1 MVKNIIFDLMKVVI
15 KKDSDIKTLMNF
27 TNDIDKAED
36 LQKYIYKTKEWKL
49 LDLGNISHEQA
60 IKEMQRKAPKEYS
73 ELIEEVMNN
82 RCQYF
87 TVNKETVEIAK
98 TLKEKGYHIYVL
110 SNMSELAY
118 TYFKDVDFFKICDG
132 IIISAYEHLV
142 KPDEKIFMTLLD
154 RYDLKPE
161 ECLFIDDDDTGKSL
175 ETANRLSIL
184 GRKVKPNDS
193 QDVLTLLKEY
203 EIEI

>member
-1 MVKNIIFDLMKVVI
+1 MIKNIIFDLMNVII
-15 KKDSDIKTLMNF
+15 KKDSNIKTLMNF
-27 TNDIDKAED
+27 TNDVNKAED
-36 LQKYIYKTKEWKL
+36 LQKYIYKTEEWNL

-87 TVNKETVEIAK
+87 TVNEETVKIAK
-98 TLKEKGYHIYVL
+98 DLKEKGYHIYVL
-110 SNMSELAY
+110 SNMSEFTY
-118 TYFKDVDFFKICDG
+118 TYFKEIHFFKICDG
-132 IIISAYEHLV
+132 IMISAYEHLV

-154 RYDLKPE
+154 RYHLSPE

-175 ETANRLSIL
+175 ETANKLGIL
-184 GRKVKPNDS
+184 GRRVKPNDS
-193 QDVLTLLKEY
+193 QDILALLKEY
-203 EIEI
+203 KIRV

>member
-1 MVKNIIFDLMKVVI
+1 MIKNIIFDLMNVII
-15 KKDSDIKTLMNF
+15 KKDSNIKTIMHF
-27 TNDIDKAED
+27 TNDVHKAED
-36 LQKYIYKTKEWKL
+36 IQKYIYKTEEWKL

-60 IKEMQRKAPKEYS
+60 IKQMQGKAPKEYS

-87 TVNKETVEIAK
+87 TVNEETVNIAK
-98 TLKEKGYHIYVL
+98 ILKEKGYHIYVL
-110 SNMSELAY
+110 SNMSEVAY
-118 TYFKDVDFFKICDG
+118 TYFKDIDFLKLCDG

-154 RYDLKPE
+154 RYHLKSE

-175 ETANRLSIL
+175 ETANRLGIL
-184 GRKVKPNDS
+184 GRRVKPNDS
-193 QDVLTLLKEY
+193 QDVLTLIKEY
-203 EIEI
+203 KIEI

>member
-1 MVKNIIFDLMKVVI
+1 MIKNIIFDLMNVII
-15 KKDSDIKTLMNF
+15 KKDSNIKTIMHF
-27 TNDIDKAED
+27 TNDEKIAED
-36 LQKYIYKTKEWKL
+36 LIQYIFKTEEWKL

-60 IKEMQRKAPKEYS
+60 IKEMKRKAPKEYR

-87 TVNKETVEIAK
+87 TVNEETVKIAK

-110 SNMSELAY
+110 SNMSEYAY
-118 TYFKDVDFFKICDG
+118 TYFKDMDFFKLCDG
-132 IIISAYEHLV
+132 IMISAYEHLV
-142 KPDEKIFMTLLD
+142 KPDEKIFKTLLN
-154 RYDLKPE
+154 RYDLKSE
-161 ECLFIDDDDTGKSL
+161 ECLFIDDDDTGESL
-175 ETANRLSIL
+175 ETANRLGVL

-203 EIEI
+203 KIKI